1 MKKRNFSKLFGGVLA
16 ASILLTAC
24 GSGGTTT
31 PKDILDSSEPV
42 IGYLVKGE
50 GKDEKPARILV
61 FQEGKIITY
70 EDTEYTMGDF
80 SKMEDEEIIENLNA
94 KQQEDAKE
102 KIESQIESKQSE
114 LNRLQGTEN
123 SEEVL
128 AESEILQNSDEDIY
142 LWDNLDVVYS
152 SAESSGNTMIE
163 RILETGIIDII
174 ISEAYDSIIEEENIP
189 KTFEEAAN
197 KALAPESF
205 YGGDLRYMAEQ
216 AGITEADI
224 LEACKELD
232 TIATPALEEER
243 EKEKAELQ
251 EKVDKLQEEIAA
263 LEKEREGKAAEEVSN
278 AFICLFSDSTGNEVS
293 KEGIVWDEMAALLN
307 VNSSYLT
314 TGKAI
319 YDSEYY
325 GYNVTDESNNFICYL
340 LFRDAKGKGMTLGF
354 DKLDTKDTYLD
365 LSNNELKE
373 MQDELG
379 KEN

>member
-1 MKKRNFSKLFGGVLA
+1 M
-16 ASILLTAC
+16 
-24 GSGGTTT
+24 
-31 PKDILDSSEPV
+31 
-42 IGYLVKGE
+42 
-50 GKDEKPARILV
+50 
-61 FQEGKIITY
+61 
-70 EDTEYTMGDF
+70 
-80 SKMEDEEIIENLNA
+80 
-94 KQQEDAKE
+94 
-102 KIESQIESKQSE
+102 
-114 LNRLQGTEN
+114 
-123 SEEVL
+123 
-128 AESEILQNSDEDIY
+128 
-142 LWDNLDVVYS
+142 
-152 SAESSGNTMIE
+152 MIE

-174 ISEAYDSIIEEENIP
+174 IAEACDSIIEEENIP
-189 KTFEEAAN
+189 KTFEEAVN

-205 YGGDLRYMAEQ
+205 YGGDLRYVAEQ

-232 TIATPALEEER
+232 TIVTPALEEKR
-243 EKEKAELQ
+243 EEEKAELQ

-263 LEKEREGKAAEEVSN
+263 LEKEREGKAEEEVSN

-365 LSNNELKE
+365 LSDNELKE

>member
-50 GKDEKPARILV
+50 GKDEKPARVLV
-61 FQEGKIITY
+61 FQEGKITTY

-128 AESEILQNSDEDIY
+128 AETEILQNSDEDIY
-142 LWDNLDVVYS
+142 LWDKFDVAYN
-152 SAESSGNTMIE
+152 SADLSGNTMVE
-163 RILETGIIDII
+163 RILETGILEMIID
-174 ISEAYDSIIEEENIP
+174 EAYNSMTEEDIP

-205 YGGDLRYMAEQ
+205 YGEDLRNVAEQ
-216 AGITEADI
+216 AGMTEADI
-224 LEACKELD
+224 LEAFKELD
-232 TIATPALEEER
+232 TIVTSALEEER

-263 LEKEREGKAAEEVSN
+263 LEKEREGKVEEEVSN

>member
-50 GKDEKPARILV
+50 GKDEKPARVLV
-61 FQEGKIITY
+61 FQEGKITTY

-114 LNRLQGTEN
+114 LNRLQETEN

-128 AESEILQNSDEDIY
+128 AETEILQNSDEDIY
-142 LWDNLDVVYS
+142 LLDNLDVAYNL
-152 SAESSGNTMIE
+152 AELSGNTMIE
-163 RILETGIIDII
+163 RILETGILEMIID
-174 ISEAYDSIIEEENIP
+174 EAYNSMTEEEIP

-205 YGGDLRYMAEQ
+205 YGEDLRNQAEQ

-232 TIATPALEEER
+232 TIVTSALEEKR

-263 LEKEREGKAAEEVSN
+263 LEKEREGKTEEEEVSN

-340 LFRDAKGKGMTLGF
+340 LFRDTKGKGMTLGF

-365 LSNNELKE
+365 LSDDELE
-373 MQDELG
+373 SMQDELG